1 MLSHKRFVSGHL
13 WLKIYLE
20 VKKKMKITI
29 ICDVLGEA
37 NNGTSLAAYN
47 LINTL
52 VNKGHDVK
60 VVCPDPEKK
69 CIAGYYVLKRLNLG
83 FLNNYLKKN
92 GVSLARGSRKIIK
105 EACCDADIVHG
116 LIPFCAAKSAL
127 KYCRKHNIPF
137 TSGFHM
143 QAENFTSHI
152 FMMASNLVN
161 KCTYAYLW
169 RTYYKKVNA
178 IHYPTTF
185 IRDYVKEYNKNNVP
199 SYVISNGVNFKYFY
213 PNKVERPEELKNKFV
228 IIMSGRL
235 SKEKNQQ
242 ELLYAVKRSKYEDK
256 IQIMLTGDGP
266 RRNYIL
272 KLGKKL
278 KLTNPVIQQ
287 LFKHEE
293 LNTALWCG
301 DLYVHTSIVEIE
313 AISCLEA
320 IATGMVPVIAD
331 SKKSATRMFALDDR
345 CKYQSKNI
353 DDLASHI
360 DYWIEHPEEK
370 AALQEKYQTFIKQFD
385 FEECM
390 DRMEKMLVEVSNNYH
405 AKK

>member
-1 MLSHKRFVSGHL
+1 
-13 WLKIYLE
+13 
-20 VKKKMKITI
+20 MKITI

-52 VNKGHDVK
+52 VNKGHDVR
-60 VVCPDPEKK
+60 VVCPDPDKK
-69 CIAGYYVLKRLNLG
+69 NLPGFFVLKRLSLG
-83 FLNNYLKKN
+83 PLNNYLKKN
-92 GVSLARGSRKIIK
+92 GVCLAKGNKKVIYA
-105 EACCDADIVHG
+105 ACKDADIVHG
-116 LIPFCAAKSAL
+116 LVPFNAAKKAL
-127 KYCRKHNIPF
+127 RYCKKNHIPF

-152 FMMASNLVN
+152 FLMASNLVN

-169 RTYYKKVNA
+169 HTYFNKVNA

-185 IRDYVKEYNKNNVP
+185 IRDYVKEYNKKNVP
-199 SYVISNGVNFKYFY
+199 AYVVSNGVNFKYFY
-213 PNKVERPEELKNKFV
+213 PRKVERPDCLKNKFV

-242 ELLYAVKRSKYEDK
+242 ELLYAVKRSKYESK

-266 RRNYIL
+266 RRTFLEKLAKRL
-272 KLGKKL
+272 KF
-278 KLTNPVIQQ
+278 TNPVMQK
-287 LFKHEE
+287 LYKHEE
-293 LNTALWCG
+293 LNTALWLG

-320 IATGMVPVIAD
+320 IATGMIPVIAD
-331 SKKSATRMFALDDR
+331 SKKSATRMFALDER
-345 CKYQSKNI
+345 NLYRSKNI
-353 DDLASHI
+353 NDLTNKI

-370 AALQEKYQTFIKQFD
+370 VTLQSKYQEFIKQFD
-385 FEECM
+385 FEKCM
-390 DRMEKMLVEVSNNYH
+390 DNMEKMLLEVKENY
-405 AKK
+405 K